1 MSEASS
7 LFFGLS
13 VIKAVVY
20 PETAED
26 YTMISHVVTG
36 AYKDDIMLA
45 LKSSVNQKPE
55 LLLNGESV
63 EQRVQMAY
71 DRLIQTAKSLL
82 IDLLFLYEKDVQQ
95 QQEQKVASV
104 KAELA
109 TRNQV
114 SEFGSV
120 AEIAAKYN
128 ISKSEVRRLKAAG
141 ELQAFIE
148 QSAQA

>member
-1 MSEASS
+1 MSEVSRV
-7 LFFGLS
+7 LLGLS
-13 VIKAVVY
+13 VIKSVVAPDNFDDFTVIAQIATGKY
-20 PETAED
+20 KEDILLAFENTMCGSPTLFDGATLTAEQA
-26 YTMISHVVTG
+26 YERVVQIAKG
-36 AYKDDIMLA
+36 NIREVFRLA
-45 LKSSVNQKPE
+45 DLE
-55 LLLNGESV
+55 
-63 EQRVQMAY
+63 
-71 DRLIQTAKSLL
+71 DRQ
-82 IDLLFLYEKDVQQ
+82 E
-95 QQEQKVASV
+95 QEQKVAAV

-148 QSAQA
+148 QRTQA